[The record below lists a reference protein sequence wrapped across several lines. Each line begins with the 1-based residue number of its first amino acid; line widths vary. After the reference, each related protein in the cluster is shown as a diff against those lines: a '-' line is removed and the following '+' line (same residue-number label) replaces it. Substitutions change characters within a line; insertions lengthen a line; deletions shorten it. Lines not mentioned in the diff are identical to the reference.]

1 MFQIST
7 RGDYGLLLLSEL
19 ARELREGREHT
30 SLRAIAESKNL
41 SLKYLGE
48 IATTLKKAGLIT
60 SKEGRDGGYTLARQ
74 PEEITMIEAL
84 EILEGPV
91 APVRCCDKG
100 EDRCGVSGRC
110 TVKSTWNEATD
121 LVTNFLKNKT
131 IADTLNSPSA

>member
-1 MFQIST
+1 FQIST

-91 APVRCCDKG
+91 SPVRCCDIG
-100 EDRCGVSGRC
+100 EDKCGVTGTC
-110 TVKSTWNEATD
+110 TVKSTWVEATD